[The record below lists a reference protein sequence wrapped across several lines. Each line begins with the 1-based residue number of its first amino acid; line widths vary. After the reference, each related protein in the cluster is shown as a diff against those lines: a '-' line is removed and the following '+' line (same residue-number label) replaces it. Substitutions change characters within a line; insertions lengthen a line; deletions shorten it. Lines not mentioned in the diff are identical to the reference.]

1 MSQPYKLGCVLA
13 CSLLSVMANAQT
25 APKVVFTGDNF
36 TLAWQQTTQF
46 TANPNWIGAGVSVGC
61 CYGAGSGNVEAAFQA
76 NVINQHPAFV
86 HILTGGSDISVIRD
100 AIPQGVAWHQYEEA
114 LVAMVGMAQKA
125 NIKVIL
131 GNIPTVDAPLVPLI
145 GDDPQSVQLF
155 NTWLANY
162 GLTNNIPLVNYHDAL
177 CQCLGATSPNDTF
190 AISLSVQPTEPYH
203 DSVANAAGYALI
215 TQMAQIA
222 IQTYGLT
229 IKSGYLSNVVT
240 SNGLSDQPPES
251 QVNNVP
257 EGETVTFIPQ
267 AKWSD
272 GVVRPML
279 NQDYNAVKGTWTSSN
294 PAVMYVNQQGET
306 FAYTAGTANISFRSA
321 SGVSFSPWTMT
332 VTEVYYPDI

>member
-1 MSQPYKLGCVLA
+1 MNKAVFCLVSC
-13 CSLLSVMANAQT
+13 LLVSTVHAQT
-25 APKVVFTGDNF
+25 TPKVVFTGDNF
-36 TLAWQQTTQF
+36 TLAWQQTSQF
-46 TANPNWIGAGVSVGC
+46 TANKNWIGAGVSVGC
-61 CYGAGSGNVEAAFQA
+61 CYGTGSGNVEADFQA

-86 HILTGGSDISVIRD
+86 HILTGGSDISLVRD
-100 AIPQGVAWHQYEEA
+100 AIPYGVAWHQYEEA

-131 GNIPTVDAPLVPLI
+131 GNIPTVDTPPI

-162 GLTNNIPLVNYHDAL
+162 GLTNNIPVVNYHDAL
-177 CQCLGATSPNDTF
+177 CQCVGSTSPNDTF
-190 AISLSVQPTEPYH
+190 AYSLSVQPTTPNQL
-203 DSVANAAGYALI
+203 DSIANDAGYALI

-240 SNGLSDQPPES
+240 RYGLVNADPPPSVLS
-251 QVNNVP
+251 QVNNVV

-267 AKWSD
+267 ANWSD
-272 GVVRPML
+272 GGVRPML
-279 NQDYNAVKGTWTSSN
+279 NQDFNGLKGTWTSSN

-306 FAYTAGTANISFRSA
+306 FAYSAGTANISFRSA
-321 SGVSFSPWTMT
+321 SGVYFSPWTMT
-332 VTEVYYPDI
+332 VTEVYPPNI